1 MCRGCFVIGRLLN
14 CLAGRTRC
22 RPSFLFFNFLP
33 FFLSF
38 FSRVFPFLPPFLSC
52 LSLSLPFSHNGRE
65 RATPCNGISLIETR
79 GERRLS
85 IGKMK
90 ATPGNHATAVATILI
105 PEGVIRCRSTR
116 LIEMKSHRFQWD
128 LHLASLER
136 PLLTTV

>member
-22 RPSFLFFNFLP
+22 RPSFLFFNFLL
-33 FFLSF
+33 FFFSFRAYFLSF
-38 FSRVFPFLPPFLSC
+38 LLSFRIS